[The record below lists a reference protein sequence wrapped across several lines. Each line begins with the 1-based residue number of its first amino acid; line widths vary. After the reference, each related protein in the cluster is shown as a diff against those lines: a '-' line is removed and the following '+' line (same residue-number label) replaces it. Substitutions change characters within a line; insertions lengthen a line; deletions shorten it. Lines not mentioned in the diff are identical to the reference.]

1 MSDSDFTRLLAAQ
14 VGNEFSASQQYV
26 AVAAWFEQQTL
37 PELAAFFYRQ
47 AVEERNHAMML
58 LKFQMDTD
66 REVRLPGV
74 AEPRSEFADPAEP
87 IRLALEQERRVTD
100 QITAMATAA
109 RAVSDYQA
117 EQFMQWFLKEQV
129 EEVSS
134 MNDLLKIVEHAGAN
148 VLLVEDYLTR
158 EAAKA
163 GGGGVDPTAPP
174 AAGGAL

>member
-1 MSDSDFTRLLAAQ
+1 MATDFTSLLADQ
-14 VGNEFSASQQYV
+14 VGNEFSASQQYI

-37 PELAAFFYRQ
+37 PELAGFFYRQ

-66 REVRLPGV
+66 RKADLPGV
-74 AEPRSEFADPAEP
+74 AQPRSDFANAKEP
-87 IRLALEQERRVTD
+87 IELALAQEKRVTE
-100 QITAMATAA
+100 QITALANAA
-109 RAVSDYQA
+109 RAESDYQA

-134 MNDLLKIVEHAGAN
+134 MNDLIKIVEHAGSN

-163 GGGGVDPTAPP
+163 TGGADTTAPP

>member
-1 MSDSDFTRLLAAQ
+1 MADSEFTRLLAAQ
-14 VGNEFSASQQYV
+14 VGNEFSAGQQYI

-58 LKFQMDTD
+58 LKFEMDTD
-66 REVRLPGV
+66 RDARLPGV
-74 AEPRSEFADPAEP
+74 AEPRSDFADPAEP
-87 IRLALEQERRVTD
+87 IRLALAQERRVTD
-100 QITAMATAA
+100 QITAMANAA
-109 RAVSDYQA
+109 RAESDYQA

-134 MNDLLKIVEHAGAN
+134 MNDLLKVVEHAGAN
-148 VLLVEDYLTR
+148 VLLVEDYLSR

-163 GGGGVDPTAPP
+163 GGGVDPTAPP

>member
-1 MSDSDFTRLLAAQ
+1 
-14 VGNEFSASQQYV
+14 
-26 AVAAWFEQQTL
+26 
-37 PELAAFFYRQ
+37 
-47 AVEERNHAMML
+47 MML

-66 REVRLPGV
+66 RKADLPGV
-74 AEPRSEFADPAEP
+74 AQPRSDFANAKEP
-87 IRLALEQERRVTD
+87 IELALAQEKRVTE
-100 QITAMATAA
+100 QITALANAA
-109 RAVSDYQA
+109 RAESDYQA

-134 MNDLLKIVEHAGAN
+134 MNDLIKIVEHAGSN

-163 GGGGVDPTAPP
+163 TGGADTTAPP

>member
-1 MSDSDFTRLLAAQ
+1 MLADQ
-14 VGNEFSASQQYV
+14 VGNEFAASQQYI

-37 PELAAFFYRQ
+37 PELAGFFYGQ

-66 REVRLPGV
+66 RKADLPGV
-74 AEPRSEFADPAEP
+74 AQPRSDFANAKEP
-87 IRLALEQERRVTD
+87 IELALAQEKRVTE
-100 QITAMATAA
+100 QITALANAA
-109 RAVSDYQA
+109 RAESDYQA

-134 MNDLLKIVEHAGAN
+134 MNDLIKIVEHAGSN

-163 GGGGVDPTAPP
+163 TGGADTTAPP

>member
-1 MSDSDFTRLLAAQ
+1 MATDFTSLLADQ
-14 VGNEFSASQQYV
+14 VGNEFSASQQYI

-37 PELAAFFYRQ
+37 PELAGFFYRQ

-66 REVRLPGV
+66 RKADLPGV
-74 AEPRSEFADPAEP
+74 AQPRSDFANAKEP
-87 IRLALEQERRVTD
+87 IELALAQEKRVTE
-100 QITAMATAA
+100 QITALANAA
-109 RAVSDYQA
+109 RAESDYQA

-134 MNDLLKIVEHAGAN
+134 MNDLIKIVEHAGSN
-148 VLLVEDYLTR
+148 VLLVEDDLTR

-163 GGGGVDPTAPP
+163 TGGADTTAPP

>member
-1 MSDSDFTRLLAAQ
+1 MTDTDFTSLLAAQ
-14 VGNEFSASQQYV
+14 VGNEFAASQQYI
-26 AVAAWFEQQTL
+26 AVAAWLEQQTL
-37 PELAAFFYRQ
+37 PELAAFFYQQ

-66 REVRLPGV
+66 RAVALPGV
-74 AEPRSEFADPAEP
+74 PAPKSEFADVAEP
-87 IRLALEQERRVTD
+87 ITLALAQERRVTE
-100 QITAMATAA
+100 QITALANAA
-109 RAVSDYQA
+109 RAESDYQA

-134 MNDLLKIVEHAGAN
+134 MNDLLRIVEHAGSN

-163 GGGGVDPTAPP
+163 TGGVDPTAPP

>member
-1 MSDSDFTRLLAAQ
+1 MTKSVFTSLLSAQ
-14 VGNEFSASQQYV
+14 VGNEFSASQQYI
-26 AVAAWFEQQTL
+26 AVAAWYEQQTL
-37 PELAAFFYRQ
+37 PELAGFFYQQ

-66 REVRLPGV
+66 RVVAVPGV
-74 AEPRSEFADPAEP
+74 AEPRSEFADAAEP
-87 IRLALEQERRVTD
+87 VRVALAQERLVTE
-100 QITAMATAA
+100 QISALANAA
-109 RAVSDYQA
+109 RGENDFQA

-134 MNDLLKIVEHAGAN
+134 MNDLVKIIDHAGSN
-148 VLLVEDYLTR
+148 ILLVEDYLTR

-163 GGGGVDPTAPP
+163 TVGVDPTAPS